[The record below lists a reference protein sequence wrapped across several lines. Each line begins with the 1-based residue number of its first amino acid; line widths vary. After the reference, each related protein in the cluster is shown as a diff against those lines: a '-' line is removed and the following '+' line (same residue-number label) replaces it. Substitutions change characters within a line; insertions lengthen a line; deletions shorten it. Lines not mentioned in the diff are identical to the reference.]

1 LEGEALYPNSG
12 PNRGRAAILGRV
24 DLRRAAVAGVVA
36 LVSLLVVSFV
46 GGVHADDLQHR
57 LVAFAGCLV
66 FAVAGVIAV
75 RSASEEL
82 SAVVAVRGGHGVAGI
97 VRLLTTVVGYLMALV
112 TLLSLLE
119 LPVHR
124 LLLSGAITGVILG
137 IAGQQSLANLFAG
150 LLLLTS
156 RPFTVGQWIVVSS
169 GTLGGSYEGRVR
181 SIGLTFTTLDT
192 EDGPLHLPNLGLIS
206 AATGPRTPPQT
217 PAEKTL
223 TVAPAHGTRPPG
235 SDSQARSARLAR
247 HP

>member
-1 LEGEALYPNSG
+1 LYSNSG
-12 PNRGRAAILGRV
+12 SAAILGRV

-46 GGVHADDLQHR
+46 GGVHAPDLDRR
-57 LVAFAGCLV
+57 LIAVGGCVV

-82 SAVVAVRGGHGVAGI
+82 SVVVAIRGGHGVAGI

-137 IAGQQSLANLFAG
+137 IAAQQSLANLFAG

-156 RPFTVGQWIVVSS
+156 RPFRVGQWIVVNS
-169 GTLGGSYEGRVR
+169 GPMGGSYQGRVR

-206 AATGPRTPPQT
+206 AATGPRTPPET
-217 PAEKTL
+217 PAERTL
-223 TVAPAHGTRPPG
+223 TLATSHGTRRPHSG
-235 SDSQARSARLAR
+235 RSALHHRVRAR
-247 HP
+247 

>member
-1 LEGEALYPNSG
+1 MIVIGEGEVLYPNS
-12 PNRGRAAILGRV
+12 RHAAIFGRV

-36 LVSLLVVSFV
+36 LASVLVVSFV
-46 GGVHADDLQHR
+46 GGVHAPDLQHR
-57 LVAFAGCLV
+57 LVAFGACLV

-82 SAVVAVRGGHGVAGI
+82 SVVVALRGGHGVAGI
-97 VRLLTTVVGYLMALV
+97 VRLLTTVVGFMFVLV

-137 IAGQQSLANLFAG
+137 IAAQQSLANLFAG

-156 RPFTVGQWIVVSS
+156 RPFTVGQWIVVHS
-169 GTLGGSYEGRVR
+169 GTLGGSYQGRVR

-192 EDGPLHLPNLGLIS
+192 DDGPLHLPNLGLIS
-206 AATGPRTPPQT
+206 AVTGPRTPPET
-217 PAEKTL
+217 PAEQTL
-223 TVAPAHGTRPPG
+223 TLATAHGTR
-235 SDSQARSARLAR
+235 RNIARLAR
-247 HP
+247 PGDHLVRHR